1 MKKHWK
7 VIAIWIAG
15 IILGGV
21 VSYLMGLAVLAV
33 MGTQKVSYTLDVGNN
48 WWIAG
53 TIFVLMFGLI
63 VGGYFMGRKIDAK
76 Q

>member
-63 VGGYFMGRKIDAK
+63 VGGYFMGRKIDRI
-76 Q
+76 